1 MQIKIS
7 IKRRQQLSL
16 YDVATQNT
24 RLPISWQTTIV
35 NIFRSKMEVQQ
46 QELLEIIIN
55 KGDKILFQDIET
67 CLQGLSLDEQLEQ
80 ITINRN
86 GRNSI
91 AQLLSCLHNQWYYE
105 QASPDEGDPDF
116 VAQCCDLIGF
126 LIRKCIELC
135 KTNYMYQT
143 YETELIDYQYECTL
157 ANGDTF
163 SGNAQQLVLKLH
175 QETAIE
181 AFINQHYAFTIKINE
196 SGSSRTQQETV
207 LLMTHFPNL

>member
-1 MQIKIS
+1 M
-7 IKRRQQLSL
+7 SL
-16 YDVATQNT
+16 YDVATHDT

-35 NIFRSKMEVQQ
+35 SIFRSKMEVQQ

-55 KGDKILFQDIET
+55 KCDKILLKDIET

-91 AQLLSCLHNQWYYE
+91 AQLLSCLHNRWSY
-105 QASPDEGDPDF
+105 DL

-126 LIRKCIELC
+126 LIYKCIQLC
-135 KTNYMYQT
+135 QTNYQT
-143 YETELIDYQYECTL
+143 YETELIVYQYKCTL
-157 ANGDTF
+157 ANGDMF

-175 QETAIE
+175 QETAME
-181 AFINQHYAFTIKINE
+181 AFINQHYAFTI
-196 SGSSRTQQETV
+196 
-207 LLMTHFPNL
+207 

>member
-1 MQIKIS
+1 MSEEDIGICFQEF
-7 IKRRQQLSL
+7 SL
-16 YDVATQNT
+16 EQ
-24 RLPISWQTTIV
+24 
-35 NIFRSKMEVQQ
+35 
-46 QELLEIIIN
+46 
-55 KGDKILFQDIET
+55 
-67 CLQGLSLDEQLEQ
+67 QLEQ
-80 ITINRN
+80 IITKRD
-86 GRNSI
+86 GCSSV
-91 AQLLSCLHNQWYYE
+91 AQLLLYLHNQWSYE
-105 QASPDEGDPDF
+105 QASPDKQDPDF

-126 LIRKCIELC
+126 LIYKCIQLC
-135 KTNYMYQT
+135 KTSYRT